1 MRRRSSS
8 SVRIFYPKFD
18 KEEILQILSERLKE
32 LEEKLPLV
40 HVVFFGSYAKQNY
53 TVGSDVDIL
62 VIYRGEK
69 RDDAYAVV
77 KKVLDIPRLE
87 PHPYTEEEYER
98 MKATLS
104 RMTDGGVVLV
114 SKGKRG

>member
-1 MRRRSSS
+1 MRKRSSS
-8 SVRIFYPKFD
+8 SVRVFYPKFD
-18 KEEILQILSERLKE
+18 REEILQILSERLKE

-40 HVVFFGSYAKQNY
+40 HVVLFGSHAKGNY

-62 VIYRGEK
+62 VVYRGGR

-87 PHPYTEEEYER
+87 PHLYTEGEYEK
-98 MKATLS
+98 MKGTLS
-104 RMTDGGVVLV
+104 KMTEGGVVLL
-114 SKGKRG
+114 SKDEAR